1 MRICRPEGGLLA
13 VSCRQSKLHQC
24 QACGA
29 AFEAKKKHAGL
40 HQMMACCT
48 PCPCAPCSVPLPQ
61 RFSALILQFYE
72 NKNIARRKGRV
83 SQSPDSIA
91 PAHLAHAALVTSH
104 FEYSCPGS
112 AWKGYFRRI
121 MWASTCLEKTSQYSF
136 EGRCKIIRIYFILIV
151 ITILTI
157 VRWYMKNI

>member
-1 MRICRPEGGLLA
+1 
-13 VSCRQSKLHQC
+13 
-24 QACGA
+24 
-29 AFEAKKKHAGL
+29 
-40 HQMMACCT
+40 
-48 PCPCAPCSVPLPQ
+48 
-61 RFSALILQFYE
+61 LQFYE

-121 MWASTCLEKTSQYSF
+121 
-136 EGRCKIIRIYFILIV
+136 
-151 ITILTI
+151 
-157 VRWYMKNI
+157 

>member
-1 MRICRPEGGLLA
+1 VRICRPEGGLLP

-29 AFEAKKKHAGL
+29 AFEAKKKTRRVAPNDGL
-40 HQMMACCT
+40 LHT
-48 PCPCAPCSVPLPQ
+48 LSLCSVPLPQ

-121 MWASTCLEKTSQYSF
+121 MRASTCLEKTSQYSF
-136 EGRCKIIRIYFILIV
+136 ESRCKIIWLYFILIA
-151 ITILTI
+151 IRILTI